1 MALRVAYLGPRGTFT
16 EEALMRIADRLPDE
30 IDPVPVRTIRAAVDA
45 VTEGDADRALIPF
58 ENSIEGS
65 VGATLDA
72 LATNRA
78 EPVIVAEEDVQIVHH
93 LLARPEVGLEEVEVV
108 LSHPQAAAQCERFL
122 RDELAAASVRPTSST
137 ADAIREVA
145 ESDERWAAIGSAAAG
160 ELYGCRTLATDI
172 ADQAHNVT
180 RFVLVAAAGS
190 EALTDAGLPR
200 VTSLVFSELGEDRPG
215 ALTAA
220 LAAFS
225 DREVNLTRIES
236 RPLGEGLGR
245 YMFFIDLDG
254 DVAEPSVAAAV
265 EGLGEVADQVRVLG
279 SFPVR
284 RVPV

>member
-1 MALRVAYLGPRGTFT
+1 MALSVAYLGPRGTFS
-16 EEALMRIADRLPDE
+16 EEALTRIADRLPGE
-30 IDPVPVRTIRAAVDA
+30 IDPVPVKTIPAAIEA

-72 LATNRA
+72 LATDRA

-93 LLARPEVGLEEVEVV
+93 LLARPEVQLDDVEVV
-108 LSHPQAAAQCERFL
+108 LSHPQAAAQCEAFL
-122 RDELAAASVRPTSST
+122 RKELAAASVRPTSST

-145 ESDERWAAIGSAAAG
+145 ESDEPWAAIGSAAAG
-160 ELYGCRTLATDI
+160 ELYGCQSLASGI

-180 RFVLVAAAGS
+180 RFILVAPAGS
-190 EALTDAGLPR
+190 ESLADADLPR

-254 DVAEPSVAAAV
+254 DVAEPPVAAAV